1 MFNRFENYK
10 NIRQGVYSDIC
21 IFCLQKEWDKSK
33 ENLADLR
40 HDMLGKLEHTPI
52 FFIRRNGQDTC
63 MCFDCLEEQ
72 NQLAKQYLNE
82 IESCYKRNTG
92 QSIEESVQKVEE
104 IVEEINEVEEE
115 KVEEEQPTEKVE
127 KEVKD
132 NKGKKKAK
140 K

>member
-33 ENLADLR
+33 ENIADLKYK
-40 HDMLGKLEHTPI
+40 MLGKLEHTPI

-63 MCFDCLEEQ
+63 MCLDCLEEQ
-72 NQLAKQYLNE
+72 SQLAKQYLKE
-82 IESCYKRNTG
+82 IEDCYKRNTG
-92 QSIEESVQKVEE
+92 QAIEEPMPEE
-104 IVEEINEVEEE
+104 IEEVTEVEKEKLEEE
-115 KVEEEQPTEKVE
+115 KATEKE
-127 KEVKD
+127 TKEVKD
-132 NKGKKKAK
+132 NKSKKKAK

>member
-33 ENLADLR
+33 ENLADLK

-92 QSIEESVQKVEE
+92 QSVEESVQKVEE
-104 IVEEINEVEEE
+104 E
-115 KVEEEQPTEKVE
+115 KVEEDQPTE